1 MIHITPPCGLF
12 LTCTGEKYIQNYTTT
27 YVDSTRTYVLT
38 PVNGVRT
45 SLHSGPMLETDC
57 PDSHKLLASPLP
69 KAALFSTPHAYT
81 CNTIS
86 AMEDDIGTSEVFSI
100 RHSFNHN
107 VNNIFE

>member
-1 MIHITPPCGLF
+1 MM
-12 LTCTGEKYIQNYTTT
+12 K
-27 YVDSTRTYVLT
+27 
-38 PVNGVRT
+38 
-45 SLHSGPMLETDC
+45 TDC